1 MPNPYISGKLF
12 DVLEALSEINNRI
25 WFEEINNRFEDD
37 VCTPLLSLLR
47 ILRCT

>member
-12 DVLEALSEINNRI
+12 NFLEALSENNNRI
-25 WFEEINNRFEDD
+25 WFEENNNRFEDD
-37 VCTPLLSLLR
+37 VRTPLLSLLR